1 MSDGADR
8 QGGVDE
14 DDRYAQVLD
23 RMIDGVLGLD
33 TEWRLTYLNERTREL
48 ICDAVGETHTVEELV
63 GRSFWELLPG
73 ARGTTFEER
82 YREAMQ
88 TGETVTFDEYFAPL
102 DVWFEVRAYP
112 SSTGLTICFRD
123 ITERRRRREE
133 LEFREATLREMYEV
147 IADSE
152 SCFETRIDDLLRIG
166 QRVFDTDYGT
176 LSRVQGDEYIFEVVR
191 APDDS
196 LAAGDVVDLE
206 TTSCERVVL
215 TEETLVLANVA
226 ADAPEIAEQQDVTD
240 VGVNCYLGTPVT
252 VEGDIYGTFCFYS
265 NEPRT
270 EPFSDWEVTLVDL
283 MGRWV
288 SVALE
293 RKLVA
298 ERLRRQNDRLERFA
312 TLVSHDL
319 RNPLNVADGWLDTAR
334 EECDSD
340 LLDKVEESHDRMAAI
355 IEDVLAV
362 ARAGQEVEDPA
373 ELDLAEVAQDA
384 WAQVRTGDATLT
396 VADGLDAHGD
406 RTRVQQL
413 LENLFRNSVEH
424 SSTDNRTESDDSV
437 EHSSADDGSGA
448 GVAVTVG
455 GLSDGCGFYVAD
467 DGPGIPPDRREE
479 VFERGYS
486 TDRDGTGF
494 GLAIVTAAVEAHDWE
509 IEVAESDAGG
519 ARFEVTNVEVLQ
531 RRPDDATVR

>member
-8 QGGVDE
+8 HADVDE
-14 DDRYAQVLD
+14 GDRYAQVLD

-88 TGETVTFDEYFAPL
+88 TGETVTFEEYFAPL

-147 IADSE
+147 IADGE

-206 TTSCERVVL
+206 TTSCERIVL

-226 ADAPEIAEQQDVTD
+226 AEAPEIAEQQDVTEF
-240 VGVNCYLGTPVT
+240 GVNCYLGTPVI
-252 VEGDIYGTFCFYS
+252 VEGDVYGTFCFYS

-334 EECDSD
+334 EECDND

-373 ELDLAEVAQDA
+373 ELDLAEVAKDA
-384 WAQVRTGDATLT
+384 WAQVRTEDATLT
-396 VADGLDAHGD
+396 VADGLDVCGD

-437 EHSSADDGSGA
+437 DHRSTDDGSGA
-448 GVAVTVG
+448 SVAVTVG
-455 GLSDGCGFYVAD
+455 SLPDDGGFYVAD
-467 DGPGIPPDRREE
+467 DGPGIPAD
-479 VFERGYS
+479 ERKAVLEFGVS
-486 TDRDGTGF
+486 TAEGGTGI
-494 GLAIVTAAVEAHDWE
+494 GLGVVEDIAAAHDWPLRVTNSE
-509 IEVAESDAGG
+509 TGG
-519 ARFEVTNVEVLQ
+519 ARFEFVT
-531 RRPDDATVR
+531 DS